1 MLIWI
6 IWIYSTNETQYFYI
20 DASNCVNK
28 HTNYVSKMTSFPLGF
43 YSYLKVG
50 RLHATL
56 LIMSEPVI
64 LPASHG
70 TDVTQKGAK
79 QITSYSSHLEM
90 DGQLLKVSYFLVF
103 ILHCV
108 SLDD

>member
-6 IWIYSTNETQYFYI
+6 IWTHSTNGKRHFNI
-20 DASNCVNK
+20 DTSNYVNK
-28 HTNYVSKMTSFPLGF
+28 HTNCVSEMTNFPLGF

-50 RLHATL
+50 RLHETL

-70 TDVTQKGAK
+70 TDVAQKRAK
-79 QITSYSSHLEM
+79 
-90 DGQLLKVSYFLVF
+90 
-103 ILHCV
+103 
-108 SLDD
+108 